1 MLDSFEWFRIS
12 LRLVPASLP
21 NKPPQSLGENTE
33 FGTHDTFRH
42 GFNVMR
48 ANITQGHPLESHL
61 EQWDQTQEQLKT
73 TVLRNT
79 FGIHMPLRLK
89 MEQALIKEHIHVIPV
104 MPSRNLA
111 LDVLSGRND
120 TIEFEDFL
128 GETRAPINDLSPHT
142 AMERVLHL

>member
-1 MLDSFEWFRIS
+1 
-12 LRLVPASLP
+12 
-21 NKPPQSLGENTE
+21 
-33 FGTHDTFRH
+33 
-42 GFNVMR
+42 MR